1 METVRDIL
9 ESPRDTDFRKIEKAL
24 AAQDDRCAEAEV
36 ALSALI
42 LRRRTQGRNGLFDAL
57 TNADC
62 VQRIDVLATHLKEL
76 GAGEAAAAIR
86 QVQQKLPAQE
96 ALTPGAILE
105 LFDENP
111 ELYRLVQ
118 ELDDS
123 FGEID
128 AAIESFLLDCPEQ
141 VLDAETE
148 GTKGWPL
155 ARLRGL
161 FS

>member
-9 ESPRDTDFRKIEKAL
+9 ESPSDTDFRKIEKAL
-24 AAQDDRCAEAEV
+24 SAQDDRCAEAEV

-62 VQRIDVLATHLKEL
+62 VRRLDVLAAHLEEL
-76 GAGEAAAAIR
+76 GAGEAAEAIR
-86 QVQQKLPAQE
+86 QVERRLPAPE

-105 LFDENP
+105 LFDEQP
-111 ELYRLVQ
+111 DLFRLVQ
-118 ELDDS
+118 ELDDA
-123 FGEID
+123 FENID
-128 AAIESFLLDCPEQ
+128 AEIESFLRDCPEQ

-148 GTKGWPL
+148 AVKGGPL
-155 ARLRGL
+155 TRLRRL